1 MRFYTQETHIK
12 RRDLYRLW
20 IQDNYKTELKAIK
33 VAFIFGSVARHD
45 GVYDDCDLM
54 ICSSSMPGQCS
65 WDSLRHCND
74 KNKNKFEGKFDLP
87 LSVILLTQEEYEE
100 DIGVLNRIKCGPKV
114 NIY

>member
-20 IQDNYKTELKAIK
+20 LQENYKTELKAIK

-45 GVYDDCDLM
+45 GVYNDCDVM
-54 ICSSSMPGQCS
+54 ICSSSMPGHRS
-65 WDSLRHCND
+65 WDSLRRCND
-74 KNKNKFEGKFDLP
+74 KNKNEFESKFDLV
-87 LSVILLTQEEYEE
+87 LSVTLLTQGEYDE
-100 DIGVLNRIKCGPKV
+100 DLGVLNRIRFGPKI